1 MKAIERQLF
10 TTNNVLTSFYI
21 NLRIEHTFVRL
32 NDSILKGN
40 GEGEESLEFQK
51 YCRRL
56 TKNLVVDKE
65 ST

>member
-1 MKAIERQLF
+1 M
-10 TTNNVLTSFYI
+10 LTSFDI
-21 NLRIEHTFVRL
+21 NLGIEHTFVRL
-32 NDSILKGN
+32 NDSIHKGN

-51 YCRRL
+51 YCRIL